1 MKDVIIIGTGGH
13 AKVLADIVLCAGDN
27 LLGFL
32 TSDADKAEFVGF
44 PILGRDTDYKKF
56 ENCSFLIGIGN
67 NAVREQFAERMQ
79 GVDWYTAIHP
89 TAIIAKID
97 TSIGEGSAIMA
108 NAMVCAGAHIG
119 RHCIINT
126 AADADHDTVM
136 EDFSHISALSILAG
150 GARIGKR
157 SFMGVNSCVRDKVSI
172 GDDCVIG
179 AGSAVVKHITEPGVY
194 VGVPVR
200 KIK

>member
-13 AKVLADIVLCAGDN
+13 AKVLADIVLCSGDK

-32 TSDADKAEFVGF
+32 TSDVDKTEFVGF
-44 PILGRDTDYKKF
+44 PILGRDTDYEKF
-56 ENCSFLIGIGN
+56 KNCSFIIGIGD
-67 NAVREQFAERMQ
+67 NAAREQFVERMQ

-89 TAIIAKID
+89 TAIISKLD

-150 GARIGKR
+150 RARIGKR
-157 SFMGVNSCVRDKVSI
+157 SFMGVNSCVRDKIHI

>member
-1 MKDVIIIGTGGH
+1 MKNVIIIGTGGH
-13 AKVLADIVLCAGDN
+13 AKVLADIVLCSGDN

-32 TSDADKAEFVGF
+32 TSDDKTEFVGF
-44 PILGRDTDYKKF
+44 PILGRDTDYEKF
-56 ENCSFLIGIGN
+56 DDCSFIIGIGD
-67 NAVREQFAERMQ
+67 NAVREQFVERMQ

-89 TAIIAKID
+89 TANIARVD
-97 TSIGEGSAIMA
+97 TSIGEGCAIMA
-108 NAMVCAGAHIG
+108 KATVCAGAHIG

-126 AADADHDTVM
+126 SADADHDSVM

-157 SFMGVNSCVRDKVSI
+157 SFMGVNSCVRDKTSI
-172 GDDCVIG
+172 GADCFIG
-179 AGSAVVKHITEPGVY
+179 AGSAVVKDITEPGVY

>member
-32 TSDADKAEFVGF
+32 TSDTDKTEFVGY
-44 PILGRDTDYKKF
+44 PILGRDTDFAKF

-67 NAVREQFAERMQ
+67 NAVREQFVERMQ

-89 TAIIAKID
+89 TAIIARID
-97 TSIGEGSAIMA
+97 TSIGEGSVIMA
-108 NAMVCAGAHIG
+108 NAMVCAGARIG

-157 SFMGVNSCVRDKVSI
+157 SFMGVNSCVRDKTSI
-172 GDDCVIG
+172 GADCVIG
-179 AGSAVVKHITEPGVY
+179 AGSAVVKDITEPGVY

>member
-1 MKDVIIIGTGGH
+1 M
-13 AKVLADIVLCAGDN
+13 LADIVLCAGDN

-32 TSDADKAEFVGF
+32 TSDRDKTEFVGY
-44 PILGRDTDYKKF
+44 PILGLDTDYEKF
-56 ENCSFLIGIGN
+56 SDCCFLIGIGN
-67 NAVREQFAERMQ
+67 NAVREKFVERMQ
-79 GVDWYTAIHP
+79 GVEWYTAIHP
-89 TAIIAKID
+89 TAIIARLD
-97 TSIGEGSAIMA
+97 TSIGEGTVIMA

-150 GARIGKR
+150 GASIGKR
-157 SFMGVNSCVRDKVSI
+157 SFLGVNSCVRDKISI
-172 GDDCVIG
+172 GPDCTIG

>member
-1 MKDVIIIGTGGH
+1 MKNVIIIGTGGH
-13 AKVLADIVLCAGDN
+13 AKVLADIVLCSGDN
-27 LLGFL
+27 LMGFL
-32 TSDADKAEFVGF
+32 TSDTDKTQFVGY
-44 PILGRDTDYKKF
+44 PILGLDTDYKNF
-56 ENCSFLIGIGN
+56 ENCSFIIGIGD
-67 NAVREQFAERMQ
+67 NAAREKIAERMQ

-89 TAIIAKID
+89 TAIIARID
-97 TSIGEGSAIMA
+97 TSIGEGSAILA
-108 NAMVCAGAHIG
+108 NATVCAGAHIG

-126 AADADHDTVM
+126 SADADHDTVM

-157 SFMGVNSCVRDKVSI
+157 SFMGVNSCVRDKTSI
-172 GDDCVIG
+172 GDDCFIG
-179 AGSAVVKHITEPGVY
+179 AGSAVVKDITEPGVY

>member
-1 MKDVIIIGTGGH
+1 MKNVIIIGTGGH

-32 TSDADKAEFVGF
+32 TSDRDKSEFVGY
-44 PILGRDTDYKKF
+44 PILGLDTDYEKF
-56 ENCSFLIGIGN
+56 SDCCFLIGIGN
-67 NAVREQFAERMQ
+67 NAVREKFVERMQ
-79 GVDWYTAIHP
+79 GVEWYTAIHP
-89 TAIIAKID
+89 SAVIARID
-97 TSIGEGSAIMA
+97 TSIGEGTVIMA
-108 NAMVCAGAHIG
+108 NAMVCAGARIG

-126 AADADHDTVM
+126 AADADHDPVM

-157 SFMGVNSCVRDKVSI
+157 SFMGVNSCVRDKTSI
-172 GDDCVIG
+172 GDDCFIG
-179 AGSAVVKHITEPGVY
+179 AGSAVVKDINEPGVY